1 MIRLKEELLN
11 INNLKTH
18 FFTSRGVIKAVDGIN
33 VKINRRESVGIV
45 GESGSGKSVTALSIM
60 KLVPNPPGRIVDG
73 QIILDGEDL
82 LTVSEKEMRIIRGK
96 KIAMCFQ
103 DPMTFLNPVMRIG
116 DQIAETI
123 KLHQEVT
130 EQEAM
135 DLAISS
141 METVKIPSPAER
153 AVDFPHQLS
162 GGMRQRVLIAIA
174 ISCNPDLLI
183 TDEPTTALDVIT
195 QANILDLLI
204 EIKNTSNASI
214 LMISHDLGIIAQTCD
229 FVYVMYN
236 GRILESGAVKQLFKD
251 PLHPYTKGLLASLPR
266 IHGKIRK
273 KLLAIPGTVADPIYP
288 PSGCRFHPRCQNA
301 MPECSRE
308 EPKLIDIGNNRA
320 VACYLVND
328 PKET

>member
-60 KLVPNPPGRIVDG
+60 KLVPNPPGRIIDG

-82 LTVSEKEMRIIRGK
+82 LKVSEKEMRVIRGK

-130 EQEAM
+130 DQEAM
-135 DLAISS
+135 DLAVSS

-204 EIKNTSNASI
+204 EIKNTSNSSI

-273 KLLAIPGTVADPIYP
+273 KLLAIPGTVADPIFP

-301 MPECSRE
+301 MPECSKE
-308 EPKLIDIGNNRA
+308 EPRLIDVGNNRA
-320 VACYLVND
+320 VACYLIND